1 MHQNNRVVSLIFL
14 FLLLGMEWAC
24 KSSEEE
30 PSKLDVSSTRI
41 ELEADG
47 ESKEVSISS
56 NTAWSAHAS
65 ANWINMTPS
74 SGTGS
79 QTVSIAALANTTPD
93 SREAVVQI
101 VAGSLQREIQVS
113 QAAGK
118 SHPSYYIPADQT
130 EMREISSLE
139 LAPEL
144 GIGWNLGNSLEAIG
158 GETAWGNPAV
168 TKELI
173 DAVKAAGFSAVR
185 IPVAWS
191 KFTDE
196 SSFTIDPAWA
206 ERVEEVVNYVLDND
220 LYAIINIHWDG
231 GWMQPTY
238 VAEDA
243 VNARLEAMWVQI
255 ALHFRDYDDH
265 LLFAGTNEVMVDGD
279 YGQPTPEYRT
289 VQNGYNQ
296 TFVNAVRG
304 TGGRNA
310 YRHLVVQSFNT
321 NIDHAVD
328 FMEMP
333 VDEVKDRLMAEV
345 HYYDPYEFAL
355 DADSPVS
362 EWGANAD
369 NPSKTAGWGGEAY
382 ATGQFKKM
390 KSHFVDKGIPVI
402 VGEYGAISKTNLE
415 DHAVYRAYYLEWIT
429 QAMLDQS
436 LVPFYWDNGHT
447 GNHGFGLFD
456 RNNGEQVYPD
466 LIDKI
471 TPSIN

>member
-196 SSFTIDPAWA
+196 SSFTD
-206 ERVEEVVNYVLDND
+206 RKSVV
-220 LYAIINIHWDG
+220 
-231 GWMQPTY
+231 
-238 VAEDA
+238 
-243 VNARLEAMWVQI
+243 
-255 ALHFRDYDDH
+255 
-265 LLFAGTNEVMVDGD
+265 
-279 YGQPTPEYRT
+279 
-289 VQNGYNQ
+289 
-296 TFVNAVRG
+296 
-304 TGGRNA
+304 
-310 YRHLVVQSFNT
+310 
-321 NIDHAVD
+321 
-328 FMEMP
+328 
-333 VDEVKDRLMAEV
+333 
-345 HYYDPYEFAL
+345 
-355 DADSPVS
+355 
-362 EWGANAD
+362 
-369 NPSKTAGWGGEAY
+369 
-382 ATGQFKKM
+382 
-390 KSHFVDKGIPVI
+390 
-402 VGEYGAISKTNLE
+402 
-415 DHAVYRAYYLEWIT
+415 
-429 QAMLDQS
+429 
-436 LVPFYWDNGHT
+436 
-447 GNHGFGLFD
+447 
-456 RNNGEQVYPD
+456 
-466 LIDKI
+466 
-471 TPSIN
+471 